1 MQRLADD
8 MQRYR
13 SLRSS
18 TAAVMWTAY
27 VAHAALTGGTLAM
40 QWAPLPIRPAVAR
53 VAGAALIVGGSG
65 LCVAGVC
72 RFGGVGELAGTR
84 NQSLLTTGSY
94 GHSRNPQYLGY
105 LIALA
110 GAAVGRRSG
119 SALASTG
126 ALAVIYAAW
135 IPVEESH
142 LTELYGHHYTD
153 YTHRTRRWW
162 GRRN

>member
-1 MQRLADD
+1 

-18 TAAVMWTAY
+18 TAAVMGTAY

-72 RFGGVGELAGTR
+72 RFGGAGELAGHKA
-84 NQSLLTTGSY
+84 L
-94 GHSRNPQYLGY
+94 HPEWSRVYTAGAGNVKPGFVLKQPDLART
-105 LIALA
+105 LEALA
-110 GAAVGRRSG
+110 EKHNFE
-119 SALASTG
+119 LT
-126 ALAVIYAAW
+126 LL
-135 IPVEESH
+135 PVDHPGQEQ
-142 LTELYGHHYTD
+142 
-153 YTHRTRRWW
+153 
-162 GRRN
+162 